1 MKPSELVDRCI
12 ECYKSFQP
20 NKMTLD
26 SHLELFLA
34 QIDCSD
40 EGDAIFIKQ
49 VVYGCMRYKKLIK
62 VLLTAL
68 YFKHGTE
75 VSREDYNLYM
85 VFAYITLIRLEDMSV
100 SIFRR
105 FVFAQ
110 DAQKMF
116 VFLSFIFNAQTLNK
130 WMKEEWCRLYDE
142 QFVEDELIAKLLR
155 NLPEVSDIIERLR
168 ELASTKDEDDIGE
181 GDKVKRQ
188 LPTTKVEPFNLSK
201 PRPRMLPEP
210 FAIKLENPYKKPIP
224 ESVKNPEGDGTLK
237 KVEEARKKAREETLS
252 KHSKSKG
259 PDLEIE
265 KLSSKKVVR
274 AGKYKDALA
283 QEHERLLEE
292 QTRFI
297 PPQPT
302 NPQPALKAAES
313 SSIRLNTAAVLRE
326 DALFRKKQQEEA
338 ALIKKYESELRDDSE
353 YYEWQARMRQEDE
366 LRRLQEIEHR
376 RIQMI
381 LTDQNAKEARIQ
393 NEREN
398 QKFAADMRKE
408 AEAFREM
415 SRAEREQLLQEKR
428 LLVDDVKA
436 AEKNVKPAIEAVLEA
451 KTMLGIELREESKRL
466 EEEAKAKRAKEEEE
480 RMEIVRQIRALESVP
495 VDRTVQFDPT
505 SVSDSSRHV
514 LEAMSMAELLERLEM
529 VKQQAKELEDEKRKE
544 IILSKQ
550 AREDDLISRVQTI
563 HKVREIRKKDA
574 REQRMRKLKKAEEE
588 KELRLRLRNEAQ
600 LKLQEEIEMKRKAR
614 IEEDEML
621 RKEMEMIEIKKQF
634 LAAGA
639 AQMEEKKFRDLEAG
653 AERKLRDRQARER
666 LEHQA
671 YLASMQEE
679 EKNRKKVLKLREKT
693 RKELVR
699 EYDERVREGV
709 AAMVDALATTHAEKR
724 RVVEQTRDFEST
736 LKDKQIVSDP
746 NKHMTNVKSILS
758 ARNLRSSHL
767 KGSLV
772 PSRSSVRDDLAE
784 RSTGHIELG
793 RSFRGLPYRTEEVS
807 VS

>member
-1 MKPSELVDRCI
+1 
-12 ECYKSFQP
+12 
-20 NKMTLD
+20 
-26 SHLELFLA
+26 
-34 QIDCSD
+34 
-40 EGDAIFIKQ
+40 
-49 VVYGCMRYKKLIK
+49 
-62 VLLTAL
+62 
-68 YFKHGTE
+68 
-75 VSREDYNLYM
+75 
-85 VFAYITLIRLEDMSV
+85 
-100 SIFRR
+100 
-105 FVFAQ
+105 
-110 DAQKMF
+110 
-116 VFLSFIFNAQTLNK
+116 
-130 WMKEEWCRLYDE
+130 
-142 QFVEDELIAKLLR
+142 
-155 NLPEVSDIIERLR
+155 
-168 ELASTKDEDDIGE
+168 
-181 GDKVKRQ
+181 
-188 LPTTKVEPFNLSK
+188 
-201 PRPRMLPEP
+201 
-210 FAIKLENPYKKPIP
+210 
-224 ESVKNPEGDGTLK
+224 
-237 KVEEARKKAREETLS
+237 
-252 KHSKSKG
+252 
-259 PDLEIE
+259 
-265 KLSSKKVVR
+265 
-274 AGKYKDALA
+274 
-283 QEHERLLEE
+283 
-292 QTRFI
+292 
-297 PPQPT
+297 
-302 NPQPALKAAES
+302 
-313 SSIRLNTAAVLRE
+313 
-326 DALFRKKQQEEA
+326 
-338 ALIKKYESELRDDSE
+338 
-353 YYEWQARMRQEDE
+353 
-366 LRRLQEIEHR
+366 
-376 RIQMI
+376 
-381 LTDQNAKEARIQ
+381 
-393 NEREN
+393 
-398 QKFAADMRKE
+398 MRKE

-736 LKDKQIVSDP
+736 LKDKQVPKPLPPHAPPSPFRPPPLSSSRSLPSSPIVLLSPILVLSCHTHPHPLPALPSLPRALTLSADQHSQRPQPPQLAPQGLPRPLPLLCPGRLGREEHRSHRAGEELPRAAVPNGGGVSVVSELGLSPTSWQSDHHDAASDP
-746 NKHMTNVKSILS
+746 TVP
-758 ARNLRSSHL
+758 SSV
-767 KGSLV
+767 LV
-772 PSRSSVRDDLAE
+772 PDAPSEFGQGPRWPLRQPVRPGPGIRSGLRLSLSEMNRFKSYQIEAPWLVQ
-784 RSTGHIELG
+784 TGSKH
-793 RSFRGLPYRTEEVS
+793 
-807 VS
+807 